1 MSRTVTLTPNGQKT
15 LEEVYLKKIRECNKN
30 IREATKPENKEWHRM
45 IRRKYIME
53 LQNVRDGFTFE

>member
-1 MSRTVTLTPNGQKT
+1 MSRIVNLTPNGQKA
-15 LEEVYLKKIRECNKN
+15 LEAVCLKKIRECNKN

-53 LQNVRDGFTFE
+53 LQNVRNGFTFE